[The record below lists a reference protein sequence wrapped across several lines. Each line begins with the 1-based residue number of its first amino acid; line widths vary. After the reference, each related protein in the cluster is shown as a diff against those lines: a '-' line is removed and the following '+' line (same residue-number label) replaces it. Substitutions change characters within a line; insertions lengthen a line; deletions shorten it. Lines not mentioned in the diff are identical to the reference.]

1 MRALFPS
8 AVVWSAMV
16 WYAML
21 ELHIGKGVNEKPTR
35 LHQHDA
41 RGRYRLPHSCRS

>member
-21 ELHIGKGVNEKPTR
+21 GKGANEKPTK